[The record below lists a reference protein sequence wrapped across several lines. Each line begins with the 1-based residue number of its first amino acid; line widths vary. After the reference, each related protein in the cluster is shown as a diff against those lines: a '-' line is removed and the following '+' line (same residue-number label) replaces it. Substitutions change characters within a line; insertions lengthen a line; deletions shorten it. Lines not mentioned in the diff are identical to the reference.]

1 MACWPPAALLGYTA
15 WPRCLAAATA
25 WLESLTFHCL
35 FAFHCLFTAVSR
47 FVTGMQVPEH
57 DMVPRAAP
65 MAADTAVQPIHCHS
79 KAPVP
84 EVDCHF
90 LTRTTCE
97 LFRCTI

>member
-1 MACWPPAALLGYTA
+1 
-15 WPRCLAAATA
+15 
-25 WLESLTFHCL
+25 
-35 FAFHCLFTAVSR
+35 
-47 FVTGMQVPEH
+47 MQVPEH